1 MKAYKTTTPTGQTA
15 RIAFSKCGEAM
26 RVTTDWQDRIIPR
39 ELIRLLAGEDRWMR
53 DLQVPCNDCG
63 KPHTASDSDGGRYC
77 PACEEE
83 CYEENRL
90 ADEAVAS

>member
-1 MKAYKTTTPTGQTA
+1 
-15 RIAFSKCGEAM
+15 M
-26 RVTTDWQDRIIPR
+26 RVTIDGQDRIIPR
-39 ELIRLLAGEDRWMR
+39 ELIRLLAGKDRWMR

-63 KPHTASDSDGGRYC
+63 KPHMASESDGGRYC
-77 PACEEE
+77 PACEAE